1 MRTGDLNRAN
11 NSAKSKQDD
20 PHLMKYRW
28 AKRTPIFLCL
38 QNCSI
43 HVKSMFYI
51 PKDRKILDLPTCAL
65 RFPQRR
71 CADAT
76 SARKLSDNCD
86 NVSPMSDSSD
96 IVRQFQFEGAVPVA
110 GLLPCSSTHR
120 TANRCDGF
128 CGHRPS
134 SLARADARRS
144 SWAGA
149 HTSHPFA

>member
-1 MRTGDLNRAN
+1 MN
-11 NSAKSKQDD
+11 NSEFNIERISNRHELFKTSD
-20 PHLMKYRW
+20 MKYS
-28 AKRTPIFLCL
+28 IV

-76 SARKLSDNCD
+76 STRKLSDNCD

-128 CGHRPS
+128 CGHHPS
-134 SLARADARRS
+134 SLARA
-144 SWAGA
+144 
-149 HTSHPFA
+149 